1 MHDFSLMVSF
11 SKIHFYSISGLHI
24 STLKPLSIFIS
35 SSNTSSLL
43 NQSITKY
50 MRYKFKIR
58 GKNGIPNPF
67 KGIEVKYADT
77 SIVGELKVDKEGK
90 INGFRAKHQVLEC
103 NKEKLIVGPRKG
115 FASYVNSKLNE
126 NGMNPVT
133 EKELLENRIDF
144 NEHKIPH
151 VEFVEFPEEMR
162 SQYLLYAFPTML
174 KMAYEYCF
182 ITFGEKYL
190 KNPIAMNI
198 RDFLIKYDYKKDTE
212 YCSPTIASLM
222 WISEEERKI
231 SLKMYIDNDNIWVQI
246 VLWGMI
252 LANICMLEAST
263 LVPREELQEVH
274 TFKHISLSPF
284 PPSASKIICSRLNSL
299 SSFHSIQNIHCFI
312 FIFLVSLI
320 LCMFMFLVLVS
331 TAAYWTILWKIILI
345 YASKYIHFRHL
356 FRMLSNIRMYYFFKI
371 IFFSGKLHIFSCL
384 IFP

>member
-1 MHDFSLMVSF
+1 MTEDSWNSICGWGPTAMLEKDICLNVCTSCNSSLGTRV
-11 SKIHFYSISGLHI
+11 YA
-24 STLKPLSIFIS
+24 
-35 SSNTSSLL
+35 SLL

-252 LANICMLEAST
+252 LANICMLE
-263 LVPREELQEVH
+263 EV
-274 TFKHISLSPF
+274 FEDEMKIDSGLS
-284 PPSASKIICSRLNSL
+284 
-299 SSFHSIQNIHCFI
+299 
-312 FIFLVSLI
+312 VE
-320 LCMFMFLVLVS
+320 M
-331 TAAYWTILWKIILI
+331 
-345 YASKYIHFRHL
+345 
-356 FRMLSNIRMYYFFKI
+356 
-371 IFFSGKLHIFSCL
+371 
-384 IFP
+384 

>member
-1 MHDFSLMVSF
+1 MKQCIFCMEWKEDKEFNREHIILEALGGKGDKDICLNVCTSCNSSLGTRVDA
-11 SKIHFYSISGLHI
+11 
-24 STLKPLSIFIS
+24 
-35 SSNTSSLL
+35 SLL

-58 GKNGIPNPF
+58 GKNGIPN
-67 KGIEVKYADT
+67 ADT

-190 KNPIAMNI
+190 KNPI
-198 RDFLIKYDYKKDTE
+198 
-212 YCSPTIASLM
+212 
-222 WISEEERKI
+222 
-231 SLKMYIDNDNIWVQI
+231 DNDNIWVQI

-252 LANICMLEAST
+252 LANICMLE
-263 LVPREELQEVH
+263 EV
-274 TFKHISLSPF
+274 FEDEMKIDSGLS
-284 PPSASKIICSRLNSL
+284 
-299 SSFHSIQNIHCFI
+299 
-312 FIFLVSLI
+312 VE
-320 LCMFMFLVLVS
+320 M
-331 TAAYWTILWKIILI
+331 
-345 YASKYIHFRHL
+345 
-356 FRMLSNIRMYYFFKI
+356 
-371 IFFSGKLHIFSCL
+371 
-384 IFP
+384 